1 MVNVLTVFQILL
13 AVILSV
19 LILLQAKGTGLG
31 RAFGQASYHSKRGV
45 EIVVFRFTIA
55 VAVLFV
61 FVSIFN
67 QFFIQV

>member
-1 MVNVLTVFQILL
+1 MLNTLTFIQIVF
-13 AVILSV
+13 AVVLSV

-45 EIVVFRFTIA
+45 EFVVFRFTIA

-61 FVSIFN
+61 FVSIVT
-67 QFFIQV
+67 QFLVQS